1 MLKKFIIVFIL
12 LIIVNNIH
20 GQSSSSFYGSFESNG
35 VYYQENE
42 DEKYK
47 DKFASN
53 NYLNLKYILNS
64 SWNFEVQ
71 VESYSP
77 MRLQN
82 YSDSFENTHLSTLNI
97 NYSKNNFGFTI
108 GSIYDQ
114 FGSGLIL
121 RTWEDRQLGINN
133 SIWGLRSTYGN
144 DKVNLKLLA
153 GWQKKGSQISVGKV
167 MGFDSEFTLIN
178 SSDIY
183 ENLILGLSYVG
194 RFENLS
200 FPDISPPV
208 GYDFNDLTSLFSGRI
223 DYVKNDFYLSY
234 EQIYKSKD
242 GVALQGAIFN
252 DFVKEG
258 AAHSLNIGLAKS
270 GFGIDFSFRR
280 LENMGFY
287 SDRFEQG
294 EVFNETTINYLPALT
309 KQHDYLL
316 TNINVYESQPYVSFP
331 DPSLMKSGEI
341 GYQMDLYYDVKKN
354 TFMGGKYGSKL
365 SINISSWYNLDGDYS
380 YNPLDYNTDLF
391 AFGEKYFS
399 EQSFELR
406 KKWSEKFD
414 NIFLFVNKYYNKRYV
429 EEKIGEINSQVFVL
443 DNTLKLNNKKS
454 VRFELQHLFNKD
466 DKKNWYGYGLEY
478 NFNYNFS
485 TYFNTIVNYQNIE
498 ENKPNYYSFG
508 ASYSKN
514 ASRYSI
520 SYGKQRGGLLCYGG
534 ICRYVPEFKG
544 ISFSINTSF

>member
-1 MLKKFIIVFIL
+1 M

-200 FPDISPPV
+200 FPDISPSV

-443 DNTLKLNNKKS
+443 DNT
-454 VRFELQHLFNKD
+454 
-466 DKKNWYGYGLEY
+466 
-478 NFNYNFS
+478 
-485 TYFNTIVNYQNIE
+485 
-498 ENKPNYYSFG
+498 
-508 ASYSKN
+508 
-514 ASRYSI
+514 
-520 SYGKQRGGLLCYGG
+520 
-534 ICRYVPEFKG
+534 
-544 ISFSINTSF
+544 

>member
-144 DKVNLKLLA
+144 EKVNLKLLA

-178 SSDIY
+178 NSDIY

-508 ASYSKN
+508 VSYSKN

>member
-144 DKVNLKLLA
+144 EKVNLKLLA

-200 FPDISPPV
+200 FPDISPSV

-478 NFNYNFS
+478 NFNYDFS

-508 ASYSKN
+508 VSYSKN

>member
-144 DKVNLKLLA
+144 EKVNLKLLA

-200 FPDISPPV
+200 FPDISPSV

-485 TYFNTIVNYQNIE
+485 TYFNTIVNYQNTE

-508 ASYSKN
+508 VSYSKN

>member
-12 LIIVNNIH
+12 LIIIDNIH

-144 DKVNLKLLA
+144 EKVNLKLLA

-478 NFNYNFS
+478 NFNYDFS
-485 TYFNTIVNYQNIE
+485 TYFNTIVNYQNTE

-508 ASYSKN
+508 VSYSKN

>member
-478 NFNYNFS
+478 NFNYDFS
-485 TYFNTIVNYQNIE
+485 TYFNTIVNYQNTE

-508 ASYSKN
+508 VSYSKN

>member
-12 LIIVNNIH
+12 LIIVDNIH

-144 DKVNLKLLA
+144 EKVNLKLLA

-478 NFNYNFS
+478 NFNYDFS
-485 TYFNTIVNYQNIE
+485 TYFNTIVNYQNTE

-508 ASYSKN
+508 VSYSKN

>member
-12 LIIVNNIH
+12 LIIIDNIH

-144 DKVNLKLLA
+144 EKVNLKLLA

-200 FPDISPPV
+200 FPDISPSV

-485 TYFNTIVNYQNIE
+485 TYFNTIVNYQNTE

-508 ASYSKN
+508 VSYSKN

>member
-1 MLKKFIIVFIL
+1 M
-12 LIIVNNIH
+12 LIIVDNIH

-144 DKVNLKLLA
+144 EKVNLKLLA

-485 TYFNTIVNYQNIE
+485 TYFNTIVNYQNTE

-508 ASYSKN
+508 VSYSKN

>member
-144 DKVNLKLLA
+144 EKVNLKLLA

-200 FPDISPPV
+200 FPAISPPV

-478 NFNYNFS
+478 NFNYDFS
-485 TYFNTIVNYQNIE
+485 TYFNTIVNYQNTE

-508 ASYSKN
+508 VSYSKN

>member
-144 DKVNLKLLA
+144 EKVNLKLLA

-485 TYFNTIVNYQNIE
+485 TYFNTIVNYQNTE

-508 ASYSKN
+508 VSYSKN

>member
-485 TYFNTIVNYQNIE
+485 TYFNTIVNYQNTE

-508 ASYSKN
+508 VSYSKN

>member
-12 LIIVNNIH
+12 LIIIDNIH

-200 FPDISPPV
+200 FPAISPPV

-365 SINISSWYNLDGDYS
+365 SINISSW
-380 YNPLDYNTDLF
+380 
-391 AFGEKYFS
+391 
-399 EQSFELR
+399 
-406 KKWSEKFD
+406 
-414 NIFLFVNKYYNKRYV
+414 
-429 EEKIGEINSQVFVL
+429 
-443 DNTLKLNNKKS
+443 
-454 VRFELQHLFNKD
+454 
-466 DKKNWYGYGLEY
+466 
-478 NFNYNFS
+478 
-485 TYFNTIVNYQNIE
+485 
-498 ENKPNYYSFG
+498 
-508 ASYSKN
+508 
-514 ASRYSI
+514 
-520 SYGKQRGGLLCYGG
+520 
-534 ICRYVPEFKG
+534 
-544 ISFSINTSF
+544 

>member
-144 DKVNLKLLA
+144 EKVNLKLLA

-478 NFNYNFS
+478 NFNYDFS
-485 TYFNTIVNYQNIE
+485 TYFNTIVNYQNTE

-508 ASYSKN
+508 VSYSKN

>member
-82 YSDSFENTHLSTLNI
+82 YSDSFEDTHLSTLNI

-144 DKVNLKLLA
+144 EKVNLKLLA

-200 FPDISPPV
+200 FPDISPSV

-485 TYFNTIVNYQNIE
+485 TYFNTIVNYQNTE

-508 ASYSKN
+508 VSYSKN

>member
-200 FPDISPPV
+200 FPDISPSV

-485 TYFNTIVNYQNIE
+485 TYFNTIVNYQNTE

-508 ASYSKN
+508 VSYSKN

>member
-1 MLKKFIIVFIL
+1 MLKKFITVFIL
-12 LIIVNNIH
+12 SFIVNNIH
-20 GQSSSSFYGSFESNG
+20 AQSSSSFYGSFESNG
-35 VYYQENE
+35 VYYQDNE

-47 DKFASN
+47 DKLASN

-144 DKVNLKLLA
+144 EKVNLKLLA

-200 FPDISPPV
+200 FPAISPPV

-478 NFNYNFS
+478 NFNYDFS
-485 TYFNTIVNYQNIE
+485 TYFNTIVNYQNTE

-508 ASYSKN
+508 VSYSKN